1 MAGLSAFAEV
11 SVARDLALV
20 AVVGDRYGADPAAFC
35 RVVRALEGIPLR
47 LVSQADAR
55 RNVTLVIDED
65 DLSLAMDRLH
75 AEFFRPQRAGGSLA
89 AAEAGRRS
97 EAERL
102 TWTCDNSRF

>member
-1 MAGLSAFAEV
+1 MAG
-11 SVARDLALV
+11 DLALV

-35 RVVRALEGIPLR
+35 RVVSALEGVPLR

-75 AEFFRPQRAGGSLA
+75 AEFFRPAATVPQAAGVSA
-89 AAEAGRRS
+89 
-97 EAERL
+97 
-102 TWTCDNSRF
+102 